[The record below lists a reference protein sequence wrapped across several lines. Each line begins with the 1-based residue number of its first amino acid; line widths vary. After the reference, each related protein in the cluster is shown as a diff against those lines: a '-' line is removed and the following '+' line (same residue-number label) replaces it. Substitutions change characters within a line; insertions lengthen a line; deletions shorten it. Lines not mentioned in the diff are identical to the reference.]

1 MMDMM
6 KGFSVKQLR
15 NETITSREDEI
26 SDEDMPFTK
35 RPAKRK
41 QTRVELDM
49 GPVASAGSQR
59 PTGY

>member
-15 NETITSREDEI
+15 NETITSKEDEF
-26 SDEDMPFTK
+26 SDENMPFTK

-49 GPVASAGSQR
+49 GPV
-59 PTGY
+59 P